1 MNKLIQNAKT
11 PGWWSEP
18 KNVAAAIVGL
28 ALLAGLS
35 YGFLT
40 YVLPWLIKVTWNL
53 VNLVI
58 AGVVCGSLLMIITN
72 RKFWRALKYMSEFV
86 ANYSIGLAIELNPF
100 NILQAKI
107 EQGYKDRETLY
118 RQSGRLKG
126 KQSEL
131 TDKLAEKEKEMQL
144 NIQKVKIL
152 QAEKGGAGGAT
163 GATSATSA
171 TGSRQITL
179 YTNNVMR
186 CREYI
191 ENVTPIVSDL
201 NKLIVFADAAY
212 EESGVMLEDA
222 KLDLEAKKDLY
233 YSVTT
238 GLSAVTSAMRAF
250 KGDDELNQDA
260 EKALALLKVR
270 IGEKIGHIKSA
281 IDVTSRF
288 MDDQVLEDKA
298 KSAQALELINQFDL
312 GKDFHYPGAASRD
325 GSGAT
330 SRDGNQG
337 RLKDVSVDKYKD
349 LLQ

>member
-1 MNKLIQNAKT
+1 MINPIQKTKT
-11 PGWWSEP
+11 PGWFSEP
-18 KNVAAAIVGL
+18 KNLATAIIGISLFAGL
-28 ALLAGLS
+28 A

-40 YVLPWLIKVTWNL
+40 YVLPWLVTVTWNL

-58 AGVVCGSLLMIITN
+58 GGVILGFLLMIVTN
-72 RKFWRALKYMSEFV
+72 KKFWRALKYFSAFI
-86 ANYSIGLAIELNPF
+86 ANYTIGIAIELNPF

-118 RQSGRLKG
+118 QQAAKLKG

-131 TDKLAEKEKEMQL
+131 VDKLTDKEKELQL

-152 QAEKGGAGGAT
+152 QAEQGKN
-163 GATSATSA
+163 
-171 TGSRQITL
+171 SRQIDL
-179 YTNNVMR
+179 YANNVLR

-191 ENVTPIVSDL
+191 DNVTPIVGDL
-201 NKLIVFADAAY
+201 NKLIKFADAAY
-212 EESGVMLEDA
+212 EESGIMLEDA

-238 GLSAVTSAMRAF
+238 GLSAVTSAMKAF

-260 EKALALLKVR
+260 EKALAILKVQ

-288 MDDQVLEDKA
+288 MDDKVLEDKA
-298 KSAQALELINQFDL
+298 KSAQAIELINQFNVDNDFNYTQNAL
-312 GKDFHYPGAASRD
+312 DKNSDSGK
-325 GSGAT
+325 
-330 SRDGNQG
+330 
-337 RLKDVSVDKYKD
+337 LKGISTPDRYRG
-349 LLQ
+349 LLD

>member
-1 MNKLIQNAKT
+1 MNNFIEKTKT

-18 KNVAAAIVGL
+18 KNIATAIIGLSLFVGL
-28 ALLAGLS
+28 G

-40 YVLPWLIKVTWNL
+40 YVLPWLVTVTWNL
-53 VNLVI
+53 INLVI
-58 AGVVCGSLLMIITN
+58 GGVLCGFLLMIVTSK
-72 RKFWRALKYMSEFV
+72 KFWRALKYLSEFI

-107 EQGYKDRETLY
+107 DQGYKDRNTLY
-118 RQSGRLKG
+118 QQSGRLKG

-131 TDKLAEKEKEMQL
+131 MDKLKDKEKELQL

-152 QAEKGGAGGAT
+152 QAE
-163 GATSATSA
+163 
-171 TGSRQITL
+171 GSKNRQIDL
-179 YTNNVMR
+179 YANNVIR

-191 ENVTPIVSDL
+191 DNVTPIVGDL
-201 NKLIVFADAAY
+201 NKLINFADAAY
-212 EESGVMLEDA
+212 EESGIMLEDA
-222 KLDLEAKKDLY
+222 KLDLDAKKDLY

-238 GLSAVTSAMRAF
+238 GLSAVTSAMKAF

-260 EKALALLKVR
+260 EKALSLLKVQ

-288 MDDQVLEDKA
+288 MDDKVLEDKA

-312 GKDFHYPGAASRD
+312 GKDFNYT
-325 GSGAT
+325 GSALK
-330 SRDGNQG
+330 DNQDKG
-337 RLKDVSVDKYKD
+337 RLKGVNTPDRYKG
-349 LLQ
+349 LLD